1 MEEQGMSE
9 KFMKVKRIVAPAVC
23 VMLAVMQLTGCGV
36 ATSEELANMLS
47 SGEQIE
53 IDISLPENAK
63 ELQGTPVEWKELSY
77 LTDQEDLRKE
87 IDNALG
93 IIAYGESKNG
103 VLYVNPETEEW
114 EPNNTLEA
122 VFKNKAYREVMK
134 DEDVVEEISKAVL
147 ENYVDLDETSDGSI
161 VQLAALNAYFNLFPA
176 DEETASFN
184 GSDYLTRAQFMS
196 GLAKAHLQ
204 AQDGATASAETV
216 EQVGDNE
223 YSLYAELMSDS
234 SYLDI
239 TSKSLNEKSIN
250 GLITRAEVAYM
261 IVNTYYAD
269 EFKSVDVTTKPST
282 YSDVK
287 NAGDMAGEAETTGK
301 DQYKAANLSYM
312 INNPSKGM
320 DESLYKAMVVAYA
333 HNIFGSETE
342 SRWSE
347 PITKVEA
354 LQLLKRVYE
363 EADTTVKCQNGKNQT
378 VDLADADLDNL
389 DDDLTYEING
399 KKYERS
405 QIENSGTVILLQ
417 TFGEFPPMTYLEWTK
432 QVEKINNAKYEI
444 YKNHLVIDK
453 QYDEH
458 SQYSRLTNEQLLWLE
473 RMDVAMTNGMTD
485 VQKMIDDGL
494 VLSEEE
500 VDESLDYLYFD
511 GRLSDEEKVAYE
523 EIYGISKPEITYQR
537 PSNGSSSNS
546 SYISGSSSNDANVSS
561 DTASNESSQTDESS
575 ADTGA
580 SDYIPNET
588 TNDGDSGLDGW
599 LAGGGDYGNPELTG
613 QQAELGGAELYMP

>member
-1 MEEQGMSE
+1 MSE

-239 TSKSLNEKSIN
+239 TSKSLNEKNVN
-250 GLITRAEVAYM
+250 GLITRVEVAYM

-269 EFKSVDVTTKPST
+269 EFKSVDVATKPST

-287 NAGDMAGEAETTGK
+287 NAGDMASEAETTGK

-363 EADTTVKCQNGKNQT
+363 SADTTVKCQNGKNQT

-399 KKYERS
+399 KSYKAED
-405 QIENSGTVILLQ
+405 IENSGTVILLQ
-417 TFGEFPPMTYLEWTK
+417 TFGEFPPLSYLEWQQEIK
-432 QVEKINNAKYEI
+432 KINSEKYEI
-444 YKNHLVIDK
+444 YKNHLVLDK
-453 QYDEH
+453 PYEEH
-458 SQYSRLTNEQLLWLE
+458 SQYVNLTNEQLLWLE
-473 RMDVAMTNGMTD
+473 RMNVAMTNNLTNL
-485 VQKMIDDGL
+485 QAMIKDGL
-494 VLSEEE
+494 ILQEEE
-500 VDESLDYLYFD
+500 VDESLGILYYT
-511 GRLSDEEKVAYE
+511 GKLSDEEKVAYE
-523 EIYGISKPEITYQR
+523 KLYGLDEPDVTYTR
-537 PSNGSSSNS
+537 PSNSSSNS
-546 SYISGSSSNDANVSS
+546 SGNNNTGSSSSEINQ
-561 DTASNESSQTDESS
+561 SNESS
-575 ADTGA
+575 ADSGT
-580 SDYIPNET
+580 YNYVPNET
-588 TNDGDSGLDGW
+588 TNDCGSSDVTDVDGW
-599 LAGGGDYGNPELTG
+599 KSQGGDFGIEGHAGGIGADSFYGL
-613 QQAELGGAELYMP
+613 

>member
-1 MEEQGMSE
+1 MSE

-36 ATSEELANMLS
+36 ATSEELVNMLS

-53 IDISLPENAK
+53 INIELPENAE
-63 ELQGTPVEWKELSY
+63 ELKGTPVEWKELSY

-114 EPNNTLEA
+114 EPNNTIEA

-147 ENYVDLDETSDGSI
+147 ENYVDLDETSDGSV

-184 GSDYLTRAQFMS
+184 GNDYLTRAQFMS

-234 SYLDI
+234 AYLDI
-239 TSKSLNEKSIN
+239 TSKSLNEKNVN

-363 EADTTVKCQNGKNQT
+363 SADTTVKCQNGKNQT

-399 KKYERS
+399 KSYKAED
-405 QIENSGTVILLQ
+405 IENSGTVILLQ
-417 TFGEFPPMTYLEWTK
+417 TFGKFPPMTYLEWTK

-523 EIYGISKPEITYQR
+523 EIYGISKPEITYKR

-588 TNDGDSGLDGW
+588 TNDGGSSDVTDVDGW
-599 LAGGGDYGNPELTG
+599 KSQGGDFGNPNADLSNAISG
-613 QQAELGGAELYMP
+613 SVHGL

>member
-1 MEEQGMSE
+1 MSE

-204 AQDGATASAETV
+204 AQDGATASEETV

-239 TSKSLNEKSIN
+239 TSKSLNEKNVN

-287 NAGDMAGEAETTGK
+287 NAGDMASEAETTGK

-363 EADTTVKCQNGKNQT
+363 SADTTVKCQNGKNQT

-405 QIENSGTVILLQ
+405 QIENAGTAILLS
-417 TFGEFPPMTYLEWTK
+417 TFGEFPPLSYAEW
-432 QVEKINNAKYEI
+432 QEQIGKINSEKYEI
-444 YKNHLVIDK
+444 YKNHLVIENTYEED
-453 QYDEH
+453 
-458 SQYSRLTNEQLLWLE
+458 SPYSRLSNEQLLWLE
-473 RMDVAMTNGMTD
+473 RMDVAMTNDMKNL
-485 VQKMIDDGL
+485 QAMIKDGI
-494 VLSEEE
+494 VLQEEE
-500 VDESLDYLYFD
+500 VDEALGVLYYT
-511 GRLSDEEKVAYE
+511 GKLTDEEKVAYE
-523 EIYGISKPEITYQR
+523 KIYDLDEPDVTYQR
-537 PSNGSSSNS
+537 PGNNS
-546 SYISGSSSNDANVSS
+546 GNS
-561 DTASNESSQTDESS
+561 TASQKNNSNQQNNTSQSSVDEQPSENS
-575 ADTGA
+575 ADNGA
-580 SDYIPNET
+580 SDYVPNET
-588 TNDGDSGLDGW
+588 TNDGGSSAIYGADDGD
-599 LAGGGDYGNPELTG
+599 LSLGNPNADLSN
-613 QQAELGGAELYMP
+613 AVGGSIHGL